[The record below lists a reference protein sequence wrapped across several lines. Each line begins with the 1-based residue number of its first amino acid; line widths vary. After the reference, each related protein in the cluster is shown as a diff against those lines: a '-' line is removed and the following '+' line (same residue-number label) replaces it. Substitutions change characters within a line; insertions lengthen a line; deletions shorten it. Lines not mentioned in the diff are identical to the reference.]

1 MAGSGR
7 RQRHD
12 ALLLLPSVLVLLLLG
27 WPSLLHA
34 GQLGSSRSMEAAAEG
49 AVGADGPGSGGDG
62 AVVELPA
69 PTCDLCADNWLFVIS
84 AGVVVGTNSLMTAL
98 NGLPGVEI
106 AEEHWGFLHAQTTAS
121 EELVHLQE
129 MGGASWKHHPAD
141 HANVMCSVQKSMKR
155 ILYGAEHES
164 IVSASQVIG
173 VREFQDPT
181 PRMLRF
187 MSQAFPCARYVLA
200 HRADAAN
207 MVKWVPEQVQWE
219 WYDSWFGSLASA
231 LPRTMVRFPVDK
243 AGLREYNTMAHR
255 LLGVRGCLITS
266 VPSDTENDMNEGGR
280 PKGPGVLLSGNCDF
294 SRVDFRLSV
303 RELAAQE
310 ATWERIWTQWFENA
324 EHESTHNA
332 TKAEL

>member
-164 IVSASQVIG
+164 IVSASQV
-173 VREFQDPT
+173 
-181 PRMLRF
+181 
-187 MSQAFPCARYVLA
+187 
-200 HRADAAN
+200 
-207 MVKWVPEQVQWE
+207 QWE